1 MNIKRILVIP
11 IMAVVLIVAA
21 TISYSHISGNI
32 NKDSYETNAEISV
45 KSSFKNQ
52 VEPIS
57 VSASMIG
64 DEIDWLNDS
73 DLIVRLKLTNLDF
86 TDYLEDSYFG
96 QLEYKIYSAKVLE
109 TFKGKCPKDIKIR
122 ISQLAFITQNTVSD
136 IILGREY
143 ILHLNKTPEEYG
155 DNTYYINTSKEYVY
169 ELIEDSNNK
178 NEKVFMRESTENPH
192 YSDLGLKEKL
202 TLKEYK
208 KVIKSIIEKDRGTS
222 EQLEKEFGQRKKDKD

>member
-1 MNIKRILVIP
+1 MNIKRVLVIP
-11 IMAVVLIVAA
+11 IVTVVLIVAA

-64 DEIDWLNDS
+64 DEIDWLNES

-86 TDYLEDSYFG
+86 TDYFEDFYFG
-96 QLEYKIYSAKVLE
+96 QLECKIYSAKVLE
-109 TFKGKCPKDIKIR
+109 TFKGKCPKDIKIM
-122 ISQLAFITQNTVSD
+122 ISQLAFSTPNTVSD

-143 ILHLNKTPEEYG
+143 ILHLDKTPEEYG
-155 DNTYYINTSKEYVY
+155 DNTYYIKTSKEYVY

>member
-1 MNIKRILVIP
+1 M
-11 IMAVVLIVAA
+11 
-21 TISYSHISGNI
+21 
-32 NKDSYETNAEISV
+32 
-45 KSSFKNQ
+45 
-52 VEPIS
+52 
-57 VSASMIG
+57 
-64 DEIDWLNDS
+64 
-73 DLIVRLKLTNLDF
+73 IVRLKLTNLDF

-96 QLEYKIYSAKVLE
+96 QLEYKIYSTKVLE